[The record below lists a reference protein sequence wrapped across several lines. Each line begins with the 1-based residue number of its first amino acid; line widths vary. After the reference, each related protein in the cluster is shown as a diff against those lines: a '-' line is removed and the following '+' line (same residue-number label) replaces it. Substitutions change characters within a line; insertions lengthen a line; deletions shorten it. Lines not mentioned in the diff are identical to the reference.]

1 MSAHNAPLA
10 VQSGWPLAVA
20 SVLAVLIGVLRL
32 PGYSKVLGIA
42 VVEVLL
48 IVWVL
53 SLSRLP

>member
-1 MSAHNAPLA
+1 VSDYYAPLA
-10 VQSGWPLAVA
+10 VQSGWPLVA
-20 SVLAVLIGVLRL
+20 AGVLAVLIGVLRL